1 VLGRGY
7 YIGYSIAL
15 LGLDLNDT
23 ECEKKYMQVYNLA
36 RKENVPPDMVKPGV
50 LFAAGALASP
60 HWNSPA
66 IKPADRNV
74 QHLLKRHVLEID
86 SVQSLIDNEAH
97 ELHFQVLMR
106 HKMRLITV
114 YKAIADDHNSKT
126 MVRIDRKPSKTQR
139 AIRLGADQTED
150 VLMASSTNEPTAQKE
165 AVREE

>member
-1 VLGRGY
+1 MLYKCWDYLPRIWKKFVPPATNLNDAFQVLGRGY

-74 QHLLKRHVLEID
+74 QHLLKRHALEID
-86 SVQSLIDNEAH
+86 SVQSLINNEAH
-97 ELHFQVLMR
+97 ELHFQVLLR

-114 YKAIADDHNSKT
+114 YKAILVEEFGRQ
-126 MVRIDRKPSKTQR
+126 MID
-139 AIRLGADQTED
+139 AGGGASCR
-150 VLMASSTNEPTAQKE
+150 V
-165 AVREE
+165 